1 MKFLLPPADTLG
13 MDTDLRPAPARP
25 AAPAALPVTDPVAR
39 ADEFVAWAAE
49 IDDATWRSLRI
60 RVENLRF
67 LRRREAVDPR

>member
-1 MKFLLPPADTLG
+1 MKFGGPPADTFG
-13 MDTDLRPAPARP
+13 MDTELRSAPAHP

-49 IDDATWRSLRI
+49 IEDDTWRSIRI

-67 LRRREAVDPR
+67 LRRRETADPR